1 MIDEAARAYIM
12 EVARAYFALKNL
24 ARLPW
29 SVSKQTKEWLRLISE
44 PFPSYHRSSSPS
56 LLCFNPQVFSSRYGP
71 LLHLRILNVPIV
83 LVSSASVAHE
93 IFKDHDMSVFSH
105 GAIGI
110 DECLV
115 FGAFGFIKAPY
126 GDYWK
131 FMKKLITTNML
142 GPQALERSRDV
153 RSFEIERFYRSLLE
167 KSMKKHSVEIGE
179 EALRLVNNF
188 LGKFEELLE
197 KIIMKYEEKVEEQ
210 RQGSEIMDALL
221 EAYRDQKAEY
231 KITKNHIE
239 VLLAVNVYP
248 LVACNNTSLG

>member
-188 LGKFEELLE
+188 LGK
-197 KIIMKYEEKVEEQ
+197 
-210 RQGSEIMDALL
+210 
-221 EAYRDQKAEY
+221 
-231 KITKNHIE
+231 
-239 VLLAVNVYP
+239 
-248 LVACNNTSLG
+248 

>member
-1 MIDEAARAYIM
+1 MEAM
-12 EVARAYFALKNL
+12 TSVDFKNCFIL
-24 ARLPW
+24 I
-29 SVSKQTKEWLRLISE
+29 LISLFSTFFLFVFFFKK
-44 PFPSYHRSSSPS
+44 PKNGFDLSPSPS
-56 LLCFNPQVFSSRYGP
+56 LPIIGH
-71 LLHLRILNVPIV
+71 LHLLF
-83 LVSSASVAHE
+83 SASIHKSFHPVAHE

-188 LGKFEELLE
+188 LGK
-197 KIIMKYEEKVEEQ
+197 
-210 RQGSEIMDALL
+210 
-221 EAYRDQKAEY
+221 
-231 KITKNHIE
+231 
-239 VLLAVNVYP
+239 
-248 LVACNNTSLG
+248 